1 MRRPTAPV
9 LALVALVM
17 LAAACSSTPK
27 SPAVAGEGS
36 PKSSNAASQ
45 GGPQSSGALG
55 EMMAYSKCMRSHG
68 ISDFPDPTPNP
79 GGAGGSFSW
88 SGSGKNDDLNPDN
101 SRYQAANKA
110 CQTLLPDGGQVP
122 APSGQLLAEEVRL
135 AACMRGHGVPS
146 FPDPDSANGAFDLG
160 GIDRS
165 SPKYQAAFA
174 TCQSVSGFKGPT
186 RVDISYQGA

>member
-27 SPAVAGEGS
+27 SAGVAGEGS

-45 GGPQSSGALG
+45 GGPESSGALG

-79 GGAGGSFSW
+79 GGPGGSFSW
-88 SGSGKNDDLNPDN
+88 SGSGKNDDLDPNDP
-101 SRYQAANKA
+101 RYQAANKT
-110 CQTLLPDGGQVP
+110 CQPLLPDGGQVP

-135 AACMRGHGVPS
+135 AACMRDHGVPS
-146 FPDPDSANGAFDLG
+146 FPDPDNANGAFDLS

-165 SPKYQAAFA
+165 APKYQAAFA
-174 TCQSVSGFKGPT
+174 SCQSVTGFEGPM
-186 RVDISYQGA
+186 RVDISHQGP

>member
-17 LAAACSSTPK
+17 LTAACSSTPK
-27 SPAVAGEGS
+27 SPGVVGEGS

-45 GGPQSSGALG
+45 GGPESSGALG

-79 GGAGGSFSW
+79 GGPGGSFSW
-88 SGSGKNDDLNPDN
+88 SGSGKNDDLDPNNPM
-101 SRYQAANKA
+101 YQAANKT
-110 CQTLLPDGGQVP
+110 CQPLLPDAGQVP
-122 APSGQLLAEEVRL
+122 APSAKLLAEEVQM

-146 FPDPDSANGAFDLG
+146 FPGRDNANGTFDLG

-165 SPKYQAAFA
+165 TPKYQSAFA
-174 TCQSVSGFKGPT
+174 SCQSVTGFKGPM
-186 RVDISYQGA
+186 RVDISHQGP